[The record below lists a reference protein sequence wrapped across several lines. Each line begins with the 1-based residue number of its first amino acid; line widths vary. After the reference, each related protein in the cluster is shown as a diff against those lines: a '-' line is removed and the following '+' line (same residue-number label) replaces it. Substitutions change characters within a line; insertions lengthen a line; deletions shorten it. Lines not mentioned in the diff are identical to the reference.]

1 MIQFLSLILAVSE
14 AIPQLKAMIDMLF
27 ELRIQ
32 YQRNKDE
39 SEDVQKTNERL
50 ALLNSMK
57 RAQND
62 EERKVI
68 ARLLYRNYRRV

>member
-1 MIQFLSLILAVSE
+1 MLQFLSVVLAVSE
-14 AIPQLKAMIDMLF
+14 AIPKLKEMLDLLF

-32 YQRNKDE
+32 YQKSKDE
-39 SEDVQKTNERL
+39 SEDVQKTNERI

-68 ARLLYRNYRRV
+68 ARLLYRNYRRM